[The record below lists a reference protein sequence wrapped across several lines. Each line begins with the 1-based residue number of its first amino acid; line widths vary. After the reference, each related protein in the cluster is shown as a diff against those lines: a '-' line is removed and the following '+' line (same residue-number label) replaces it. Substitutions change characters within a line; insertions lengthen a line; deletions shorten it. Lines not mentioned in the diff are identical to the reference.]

1 MKLLHSLQ
9 FLQGFREGGP
19 AFESK
24 MAGAICVDKSAV
36 AKIFG
41 HCFKFY
47 NYFLP
52 GFLEGGA
59 SNFNPARLLIK
70 MLDQRTQ

>member
-1 MKLLHSLQ
+1 MKKVQHFNPRWQTPFVLIKVLQ
-9 FLQGFREGGP
+9 QRYY
-19 AFESK
+19 
-24 MAGAICVDKSAV
+24 
-36 AKIFG
+36 G

-52 GFLEGGA
+52 GFLEGDA